1 MVVCEPTL
9 YILATNRKYDE
20 IVARL
25 EKNETSSLEWQDFQG
40 NTVLHILCR
49 QDRMSKQ
56 AIDAVIEKRPFM
68 VGLRNQS
75 SWTPLHLACHQRIG
89 IAPELLPDIDAIRL
103 DLIRACPSAV
113 STRRESGYAR
123 ENPLEMAC
131 TARADIVVLEAMLCI
146 DPSLAIPHK
155 DFTNIMRLLQQ
166 LWNSDLKDH
175 VALILLTAFFGHVVE
190 DRRSFLL
197 HAACFQRVPR
207 DCFQEILRENQ
218 DQVLIPDHLG
228 NLPLHHAV
236 SQRQIQPE
244 ALTGFIVIS
253 LLELEPESARF
264 RNHEGRVALHCA
276 LDQPRLTWHK
286 GGLSKLVPLSCLSA
300 RDPRTGLY
308 PLQMAALHA
317 NLSRLYLSTLYEILH
332 AAPEV
337 VQIGIPTEKVSYG

>member
-1 MVVCEPTL
+1 MVVCQPTL

-25 EKNETSSLEWQDFQG
+25 LKNETSSLEWQDFQG

-68 VGLRNQS
+68 IDLRNQS

-89 IAPELLPDIDAIRL
+89 IAPELLPQIDAIRL
-103 DLIRACPSAV
+103 GLIRACPSAV

-146 DPSLAIPHK
+146 DPSLAMPHK
-155 DFTNIMRLLQQ
+155 DPANIVKLLQQ
-166 LWNSDLKDH
+166 LWNSNLKDH
-175 VALILLTAFFGHVVE
+175 VALILLTAYFGRVVE

-197 HAACFQRVPR
+197 HAACFQRIPR
-207 DCFQEILRENQ
+207 DCFEEILRENR

-244 ALTGFIVIS
+244 AITGFIVTS
-253 LLELEPESARF
+253 LLELEPDSAHV
-264 RNHEGRVALHCA
+264 RNHEGRFALHCA
-276 LDQPRLTWHK
+276 LDHPRMTWHQ
-286 GGLSKLVPLSCLSA
+286 GGLSKLAPLSFLSA
-300 RDPRTGLY
+300 CDPRTGLY

-317 NLSRLYLSTLYEILH
+317 NLSRLYLSTLYEIMR

-337 VQIGIPTEKVSYG
+337 VQSAIPTDEEQVR